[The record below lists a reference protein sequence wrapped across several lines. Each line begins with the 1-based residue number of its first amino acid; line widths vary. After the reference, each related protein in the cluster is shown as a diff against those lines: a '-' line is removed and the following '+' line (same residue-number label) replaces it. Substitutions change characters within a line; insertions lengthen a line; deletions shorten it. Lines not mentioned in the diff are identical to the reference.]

1 MKEKAIPVGIFQKE
15 IFIAVY
21 RDGKLKDFNVIRP
34 VDTETM
40 DALRDPDS
48 YQDYCEDLWKCAV
61 QAGSTKLGLVD
72 FAQELI
78 DEADCDNDDEAFPC
92 KDDSYTEYLTPE
104 MRKEADEF
112 LSWYN
117 HIDVGTWESAGG
129 YAPNSFN
136 KDFKKFDYVF
146 NNDESRK
153 AANEYLKSLK

>member
-1 MKEKAIPVGIFQKE
+1 MKEKIVPVGIFNGE
-15 IFIAVY
+15 IYILHE
-21 RDGKLKDFNVIRP
+21 DGNFNNFDVIRH
-34 VDTETM
+34 VNTETL

-61 QAGSTKLGLVD
+61 QAGSTKLGLAD

-78 DEADCDNDDEAFPC
+78 DEADCDNDDEAFPG

-112 LSWYN
+112 LSLYN
-117 HIDVGTWESAGG
+117 RIDVGTWEASGN
-129 YAPNSFN
+129 YAPNAFDKN
-136 KDFKKFDYVF
+136 FKKFDYVF

-153 AANEYLKSLK
+153 AAEDYYKKIAK